1 MLYDF
6 LENNRADLI
15 ARCAAKVANRPT
27 RNASENQLATGIP
40 MFLEQLIQTLRAED
54 DGDMHAGV
62 RISGSA
68 GGDRTVP
75 SEIGVA
81 AAAHGK
87 ALLALDYTVDQVV
100 HDYGDLCQAVTD
112 LAFERDA
119 PFAID
124 EYRTL
129 NRCLDNAIADAVIEF
144 SVERDKAIQLRQTS
158 EGNQRLGYLM
168 HELRNAL
175 GSAVLALDAMQSG
188 KLSASGATGS
198 ILRRG
203 LMAMGRLISRSL
215 DEVKAENA
223 ETVTSSVFPVDD
235 FIREAHEAGHLD
247 AEARGHQFVALKVD
261 PDMMIEGHRD
271 LLLGALANL
280 IGNALKFTL
289 PNTTVT
295 LAAHAVADRVLIEV
309 SDHCGG
315 LRQGDEE
322 RIFIPFSQR
331 GNDKTGAG
339 LGLSIARESVR
350 ADGGSLT
357 VRDRPGQGCIF
368 TMNLPLRAQRSS
380 GTPGPH

>member
-1 MLYDF
+1 MLHNF
-6 LENNRADLI
+6 LDNNRTDLI
-15 ARCAAKVANRPT
+15 ARCVAKIAERPT
-27 RNASENQLATGIP
+27 RNASQKQIETGVP
-40 MFLEQLIQTLRAED
+40 MFLEQLIRTLEAEG
-54 DGDMHAGV
+54 DGAASKGV
-62 RISGSA
+62 RISGPS
-68 GGDRTVP
+68 GGDHAAL
-75 SEIGVA
+75 SEMGVT

-119 PFAID
+119 PFSVD

-129 NRCLDNAIADAVIEF
+129 NRCLDNAIADAVTEF
-144 SVERDKAIQLRQTS
+144 SSERDLAIQSRQAS

-175 GSAVLALDAMQSG
+175 SSAMLAVDAMRSG
-188 KLSASGATGS
+188 NLPASGATGAVLQRS
-198 ILRRG
+198 HAA
-203 LMAMGRLISRSL
+203 MARLINKSL
-215 DEVKAENA
+215 EEVKAEDA
-223 ETVTSSVFPVDD
+223 SSDTCSVFPVDA
-235 FIREAHEAGHLD
+235 FISEAYETGQLA
-247 AEARGHQFVALKVD
+247 AEARGLNFVTSAVD
-261 PDMMIEGHRD
+261 PSLAVEAHRD

-289 PNTTVT
+289 PSTTVT
-295 LAAHAVADRVLIEV
+295 LTARTIADRVLIEV

-315 LRQGDEE
+315 LRQGDAE

-331 GNDKTGAG
+331 GDDKTGVG

-357 VRDRPGQGCIF
+357 VRDLPGQGCVF
-368 TMNLPLRAQRSS
+368 TISLPLRTLRR
-380 GTPGPH
+380 GC